1 MKHIFFNCS
10 VLSMAFVVLLSC
22 KSARPE
28 MTADSTQL
36 ETVADSF
43 SLEETF
49 QADSLS
55 ASNLRAFENRAVQK
69 LHDVMDLI
77 EIMSNPDNDKA
88 FRAQAK
94 AMLLG
99 NFENDR
105 NEISLVLPD
114 VEPFQYTI
122 AQFADS
128 LTDNRFLPLKL
139 RLTGSNIHEP
149 LSLQDDNAYKGM
161 IYFSLEPTA
170 NNKTL
175 YPKDMEAE
183 IVLKKI
189 HKDFGGATREVW
201 EVFLGDLHY

>member
-1 MKHIFFNCS
+1 
-10 VLSMAFVVLLSC
+10 MAFVVLLSC

-28 MTADSTQL
+28 MAADSTQL

-55 ASNLRAFENRAVQK
+55 PSNLRAFENRAVQK
-69 LHDVMDLI
+69 LHDAMDLI
-77 EIMSNPDNDKA
+77 EILSNPNNDDA

-94 AMLLG
+94 SMLLE
-99 NFENDR
+99 NFESNK

-114 VEPFQYTI
+114 IEPFRYTI
-122 AQFADS
+122 SQFADS

-139 RLTGSNIHEP
+139 RLADSNIHEP
-149 LSLQDDNAYKGM
+149 LASKGDNQLKGM

-170 NNKTL
+170 NYKTL
-175 YPKDMEAE
+175 YPKDMEVE

-189 HKDFGGATREVW
+189 PKDFGTTTKEVW
-201 EVFLGDLHY
+201 EVFLGDLHN